1 MPSAARFLQLA
12 GLVVTGVGFF
22 DGVFTGNARRELVFL
37 GIGVLLFFA
46 GRVLDRGK
54 T

>member
-1 MPSAARFLQLA
+1 MRSLSRFLQLL

-37 GIGVLLFFA
+37 GVGVVLFFT
-46 GRVLDRGK
+46 GRMLARENS
-54 T
+54 

>member
-1 MPSAARFLQLA
+1 MPSLSRFLQLA

-37 GIGVLLFFA
+37 GVGVVLFFV
-46 GRVLDRGK
+46 GRALDRGK
-54 T
+54 S

>member
-1 MPSAARFLQLA
+1 MPSVSRFLQLA

-37 GIGVLLFFA
+37 GIGVVLFFA
-46 GRVLDRGK
+46 GRALEGAKR
-54 T
+54 